1 MAIKTKK
8 IAELSE
14 ITSNGSFLLGQN
26 GNVTGKIS
34 YSSIM
39 NEVEEKIATAIAN
52 IPTED
57 EDKTENVDTV
67 TNDRFIS
74 LSNKVENNITQ
85 ISTVAKTQAT
95 LEGIVASSSEK
106 MLLLEQEIQNLKGKN
121 EKLEKQIAS
130 LVAFVHSLQADGYL
144 TLANIKRL
152 AAEHCP
158 CEQETHDGEQSEQP
172 TE

>member
-14 ITSNGSFLLGQN
+14 ITSDGSFLLGQN

-52 IPTED
+52 IPTDD

-74 LSNKVENNITQ
+74 LSNKVENNTTQ

-95 LEGIVASSSEK
+95 LESVVVSSSEK
-106 MLLLEQEIQNLKGKN
+106 SLLLEQKVQELSGKVAA
-121 EKLEKQIAS
+121 LEG
-130 LVAFVHSLQADGYL
+130 FVKALQEEGYL
-144 TLANIKRL
+144 TLAKIKQ
-152 AAEHCP
+152 AAADNCPICNHEHAEVTEEP
-158 CEQETHDGEQSEQP
+158 EQP

>member
-39 NEVEEKIATAIAN
+39 DEVEEKITTAIAS
-52 IPTED
+52 IPTSD
-57 EDKTENVDTV
+57 EDTSTNEDTV

-74 LSNKVENNITQ
+74 LSNKVEINATQ

-95 LEGIVASSSEK
+95 LESVVVSSSEK
-106 MLLLEQEIQNLKGKN
+106 SLLLEQKVQELS
-121 EKLEKQIAS
+121 EKVAALEG
-130 LVAFVHSLQADGYL
+130 FVKALQEEGYL
-144 TLANIKRL
+144 TLAKIKQ
-152 AAEHCP
+152 AAADNCPICNHEHAEEP
-158 CEQETHDGEQSEQP
+158 EQP

>member
-39 NEVEEKIATAIAN
+39 NEVEEKIATAIAS
-52 IPTED
+52 IPTSD
-57 EDKTENVDTV
+57 EDTSTNEDTV

-74 LSNKVENNITQ
+74 LSNKVEINTTQ

-95 LEGIVASSSEK
+95 LEGVVVSSTEK
-106 MLLLEQEIQNLKGKN
+106 SLLLEQKVQELSEKVVTLEGKVAA
-121 EKLEKQIAS
+121 LEG
-130 LVAFVHSLQADGYL
+130 FVQALQDEGYL
-144 TLANIKRL
+144 TLAKIKQA
-152 AAEHCP
+152 AAENCP
-158 CEQETHDGEQSEQP
+158 ICNHTHEEQSAE
-172 TE
+172 

>member
-14 ITSNGSFLLGQN
+14 ITSDGSFLLGQN

-34 YSSIM
+34 YSTIM
-39 NEVEEKIATAIAN
+39 TEVEDKIATAIAN
-52 IPTED
+52 IPTIE
-57 EDKTENVDTV
+57 EDKTENTDTV

-74 LSNKVENNITQ
+74 LSNKVENNTTQ

-95 LEGIVASSSEK
+95 LESVVVSSSEK
-106 MLLLEQEIQNLKGKN
+106 TLLLEQKVQELS
-121 EKLEKQIAS
+121 EKVVALEG
-130 LVAFVHSLQADGYL
+130 FVKALQEDGYL
-144 TLANIKRL
+144 TLAKIKQ
-152 AAEHCP
+152 AAADNCPICNHEHTEVTEEP
-158 CEQETHDGEQSEQP
+158 EQP

>member
-34 YSSIM
+34 YSTIM
-39 NEVEEKIATAIAN
+39 NEVDEKITTAIAS
-52 IPTED
+52 IPTTD
-57 EDKTENVDTV
+57 EDTSTNEDTV

-74 LSNKVENNITQ
+74 LSNKVENNTTQ
-85 ISTVAKTQAT
+85 ISTVVKTQAT
-95 LEGIVASSSEK
+95 LESVVVSSTEK
-106 MLLLEQEIQNLKGKN
+106 SLLLEQKVQELSGKVAA
-121 EKLEKQIAS
+121 LES
-130 LVAFVHSLQADGYL
+130 FVKALQEEGYL
-144 TLANIKRL
+144 TLAKIKQ
-152 AAEHCP
+152 AAADNCPICNHEHTEVTEEP
-158 CEQETHDGEQSEQP
+158 EQP

>member
-34 YSSIM
+34 YSTIM
-39 NEVEEKIATAIAN
+39 NEVEEKITTAIAS
-52 IPTED
+52 IPTSD
-57 EDKTENVDTV
+57 EDTSTNEDTV

-74 LSNKVENNITQ
+74 LSNKVENNTTQ

-95 LEGIVASSSEK
+95 LESVVVSSSEK
-106 MLLLEQEIQNLKGKN
+106 SLLLEQKVQELS
-121 EKLEKQIAS
+121 EKVAALEG
-130 LVAFVHSLQADGYL
+130 FVKALQEEGYL
-144 TLANIKRL
+144 TLAKIKQ
-152 AAEHCP
+152 AAADNCP
-158 CEQETHDGEQSEQP
+158 ICTHSEADHSAP
-172 TE
+172 EVPAE